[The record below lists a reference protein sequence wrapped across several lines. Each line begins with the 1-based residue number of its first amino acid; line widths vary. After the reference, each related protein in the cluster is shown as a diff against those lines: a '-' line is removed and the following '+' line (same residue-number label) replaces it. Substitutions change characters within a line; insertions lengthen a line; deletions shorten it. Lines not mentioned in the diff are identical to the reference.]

1 MISFNDVEKRLEKA
15 IGDEAHRDERIVKPE
30 SFVYSKFVRH
40 VFKEHPLYYTK
51 RKQRR
56 ARGLNA
62 RLLLDRPIKLS
73 PKMRRQATF
82 FGYGEDETHYDAEF
96 LPVTPEDRILIHTTA
111 FFNNGSLTDPEN
123 PIPRL
128 DKQIKRGVVGNSD
141 PSRQTYLRSPKMTRS
156 ARGGCIMS
164 SGEYI
169 TELEIDVET
178 LLKYRTIFH
187 DPEGLTCRG
196 EYRKTF
202 VVFGGI
208 PSQAIIGF
216 KMYDD

>member
-1 MISFNDVEKRLEKA
+1 MVSFIVVEKRLKKY
-15 IGDEAHRDERIVKPE
+15 IGNRAYVDERIVKPG
-30 SFVYSKFVRH
+30 SFIYSEFVRN

-56 ARGLNA
+56 VRGLNA
-62 RLLLDRPIKLS
+62 RLMLDRPIKMT
-73 PKMRRQATF
+73 PKRRRLAAM
-82 FGYGEDETHYDAEF
+82 FGYREDETHYDAEF
-96 LPVTPEDRILIHTTA
+96 FPVTPEDRILTHTTV
-111 FFNNGSLTDPEN
+111 FFNNGSLVDPEK
-123 PIPRL
+123 PIPTL
-128 DKQIKRGVVGNSD
+128 DQQVKSGVVGNPD
-141 PSRQTYLRSPKMTRS
+141 ENRQTYLRSPRMSRS
-156 ARGGCIMS
+156 ARDCCILS
-164 SGEYI
+164 SGEYT

-187 DPEGLTCRG
+187 DPEGTVCRG

-208 PSQAIIGF
+208 PTQAIVGF